1 MEEEN
6 VIVDIDEFLPIPG
19 ADSIVTAPNVLT
31 TEEEETV
38 EIDEFDKPDELA
50 DVIPSLDPEEDEEEK
65 PTNNK
70 SKVRNNADVFKKLI
84 EKELIIP
91 FEDDKPLEEYTD
103 KDWEDL
109 IKSNFEEK
117 EKELQEKTQ
126 KDFFEALPK
135 ELQMA
140 TKYVLDGGQ
149 DLQGMFRAL
158 SQTQQ
163 VKQLNVAVPE
173 HHEHIV
179 RAYLYAK
186 NFGTQEQIEEQIEE
200 WSEMNMLGKKA
211 TQFKPV
217 IDEMQEEIVNQ
228 QVKKQEEFKKQ
239 QIAKRDAYVNNIA
252 DTLKAGDLNGVKID
266 GKRQKMLFEELTTT
280 KYQSMTGRPTNLFGK
295 LLEDYQFGDKPRYD
309 LIAEAM
315 WLLADA
321 DSFKESI
328 RQSAKNETTEEIARK
343 LKTEQDKKNSNTAPI
358 ETKSEKRTIKRNNR
372 SIFER

>member
-186 NFGTQEQIEEQIEE
+186 NFGTQ
-200 WSEMNMLGKKA
+200 
-211 TQFKPV
+211 
-217 IDEMQEEIVNQ
+217 
-228 QVKKQEEFKKQ
+228 
-239 QIAKRDAYVNNIA
+239 
-252 DTLKAGDLNGVKID
+252 
-266 GKRQKMLFEELTTT
+266 
-280 KYQSMTGRPTNLFGK
+280 
-295 LLEDYQFGDKPRYD
+295 
-309 LIAEAM
+309 
-315 WLLADA
+315 
-321 DSFKESI
+321 
-328 RQSAKNETTEEIARK
+328 
-343 LKTEQDKKNSNTAPI
+343 
-358 ETKSEKRTIKRNNR
+358 
-372 SIFER
+372 